1 MYLRK
6 RNSNISIEKAVYVP
20 AIKDERGTITTPA
33 VRTTAYIG
41 SIRERTRYNAVP
53 DNILGRLSDEE
64 KDELRK
70 VLAHNEPDP
79 YFWLDGLPHDM
90 GMAALQLRENS
101 KGVANPDTKKL
112 MEAKVK
118 KISDAWEKFFKTAQD
133 CGLKRKSKRSRMPK
147 KTEPNPA
154 Q

>member
-6 RNSNISIEKAVYVP
+6 RNSNLSIEKAVYEP
-20 AIKDERGTITTPA
+20 AIKDQQGTITKPA

-41 SIRERTRYNAVP
+41 SIGVRTRYSAVP
-53 DNILGRLSDEE
+53 DKILGRLSDEE

-70 VLAHNEPDP
+70 ALAHNEPDP

-101 KGVANPDTKKL
+101 RGVANQETKKL
-112 MEAKVK
+112 MDAKVK
-118 KISDAWEKFFKTAQD
+118 KISEAWEKFFKTAQD
-133 CGLKRKSKRSRMPK
+133 CGLKRKSKRSIL
-147 KTEPNPA
+147 PN
-154 Q
+154 